1 MIKHARRIAL
11 IILAVLLILVG
22 TAGLVLPI
30 LPGIVLLI
38 LGLLLLSMFYP
49 ALDSWI
55 HSLTKKNPQAHA
67 TAQKF
72 RDFLQRI
79 IGSDK

>member
-1 MIKHARRIAL
+1 MIKHARRIFL
-11 IILAVLLILVG
+11 ITIAILLIVVG

-30 LPGIVLLI
+30 LPGIVLLL
-38 LGLLLLSMFYP
+38 LGLLLLAMFFP

-55 HSLTKKNPQAHA
+55 HSLTEKNPQAHA